1 MKHKNYKYHS
11 PNEHISK
18 IKYSCL
24 LRKKAPIYRSAEQQD
39 FINDKCVNTERS
51 SYMHNKRLWPALFAG
66 GLAYAVML
74 SGCSSAASSNKITIS
89 ESTVSGTVSSIDGDT
104 IILTASSQMGGN
116 MMGGSAPMGSAPEG
130 NAEGGSGAEGG
141 APDSNTQ
148 EDGAADTNST
158 DASSADANSSDTNS
172 ADNQTPPQKPDGED
186 NNASAPNGAS
196 GEGNSNDQ
204 TPPEK
209 PDGDSS
215 GDAAANEAGGDGQTN
230 ENSQL
235 GENDQPDSNGQG
247 AQGGG
252 SDDSMKF
259 EIVLNDTSVLKDA
272 DDNSIEISEIQEGD
286 TLTVTIDKDGN
297 ITEVVLEDENSSQ
310 PGSGG
315 SNTTVSYSAEK
326 EFTEDSEVS
335 DETYE
340 STGKDENTI
349 LISNGATV
357 SLDNVTA
364 TRDSSESTGGDNS
377 SFYGVGA
384 DVLATDG
391 TAYVKG
397 GSFTTDANG
406 GAGLFAYGNGVI
418 YAADSTINTSA
429 DTSGGIHAAG
439 GGTLYAWNL
448 NVTTAGNSSAAI
460 RSDRGGGTIVADG
473 GTYTSTGTGSPAVY
487 TTADISVNDATLTAE
502 NSEAI
507 CLEGKNTLRLY
518 NCDLSGNMADDEQND
533 CTWNVILY
541 QSMSGDSEEGE
552 GSFQMTGGSLTAN
565 NGGQFY
571 TTNTE
576 STFYLSGVDIKNA
589 SDSEFFLRCTGN
601 NNQRGWG
608 SSGSNG
614 ADCNF
619 TASDQVMEGDVIY
632 DSISNLDFYM
642 TNGSSLTGAF
652 IDDES
657 YAGNGGTGKANLYI
671 DADSTWIVTG
681 DSTLTELQSEG
692 TICDS
697 DGKTVTI
704 KGTDGTVY
712 VEGDS
717 EYTVTVEKYSS
728 TADVSGA
735 ATADEFSAHAVDK
748 PEQLG

>member
-1 MKHKNYKYHS
+1 M
-11 PNEHISK
+11 
-18 IKYSCL
+18 
-24 LRKKAPIYRSAEQQD
+24 R
-39 FINDKCVNTERS
+39 
-51 SYMHNKRLWPALFAG
+51 NKRLWPALFAS

-74 SGCSSAASSNKITIS
+74 SGCGNAGSSNKITIS
-89 ESTVSGTVSSIDGDT
+89 ESTVSGKVSSIEGDT
-104 IILTASSQMGGN
+104 IILSASSQMGGG
-116 MMGGSAPMGSAPEG
+116 MM
-130 NAEGGSGAEGG
+130 EGG
-141 APDSNTQ
+141 APQ
-148 EDGAADTNST
+148 GGAPGG
-158 DASSADANSSDTNS
+158 NSSDS
-172 ADNQTPPQKPDGED
+172 EGTP
-186 NNASAPNGAS
+186 
-196 GEGNSNDQ
+196 GEGGTDNQ

-209 PDGDSS
+209 PEGAEDNSSDSGSTPSEGGTDNQTPPEKPEGADSNSADSS
-215 GDAAANEAGGDGQTN
+215 APQADGNTD
-230 ENSQL
+230 ENGNS
-235 GENDQPDSNGQG
+235 EKNDQPNEQGQ
-247 AQGGG
+247 AL
-252 SDDSMKF
+252 SENTDDSMTF
-259 EIVLNDTSVLKDA
+259 ELVLNDTSVLKDA

-297 ITEVVLEDENSSQ
+297 ITSVVLEDENSSQ
-310 PGSGG
+310 SGPGE
-315 SNTTVSYSAEK
+315 SNETGSYSAEK
-326 EFTEDSEVS
+326 EFTQDSEVS
-335 DETYE
+335 DETYT
-340 STGKDENTI
+340 STGKDENAV
-349 LISNGATV
+349 LISDGAAV

-364 TRDSSESTGGDNS
+364 TRNSAESTGGDNS

-391 TAYVKG
+391 TAYIKG

-418 YAADSTINTSA
+418 YASDSTIDTKA
-429 DTSGGIHAAG
+429 DTSGGIHVAG
-439 GGTLYAWNL
+439 GGTLYAWDL

-473 GTYTSTGTGSPAVY
+473 GSYTSTGTGSPAVY

-589 SDSEFFLRCTGN
+589 EDSEFFLRCTGN

-619 TASDQVMEGDVIY
+619 TASDQVMEGNVIY
-632 DSISNLDFYM
+632 DSISNLDFYI

-671 DADSTWIVTG
+671 DADSTWYVTA
-681 DSTLTELQSEG
+681 DSTLTELECDG
-692 TICDS
+692 TICDT
-697 DGKTVTI
+697 DGKMVTI

-712 VEGDS
+712 VNGDS
-717 EYTVTVEKYSS
+717 EYTVTVEKYST
-728 TADVSGA
+728 TADISGA
-735 ATADEFSAHAVDK
+735 ATADDFSSHAVDK
-748 PEQLG
+748 PNQLG

>member
-1 MKHKNYKYHS
+1 M
-11 PNEHISK
+11 
-18 IKYSCL
+18 
-24 LRKKAPIYRSAEQQD
+24 R
-39 FINDKCVNTERS
+39 
-51 SYMHNKRLWPALFAG
+51 NKRLWPALFAG

-74 SGCSSAASSNKITIS
+74 SGCSSVAGSNKITIS
-89 ESTVSGTVSSIDGDT
+89 ESTVSGTVSSIEGDT
-104 IILTASSQMGGN
+104 IILTAGSQMGGN
-116 MMGGSAPMGSAPEG
+116 MMGGGAPEGGAPGG
-130 NAEGGSGAEGG
+130 NAEGDSGSEG
-141 APDSNTQ
+141 DDQNSNTQ
-148 EDGAADTNST
+148 ENGASITNS
-158 DASSADANSSDTNS
+158 S
-172 ADNQTPPQKPDGED
+172 DNQTPPQKPDDED
-186 NNASAPNGAS
+186 NNAAASNGAP
-196 GEGNSNDQ
+196 GEGDSNSQ
-204 TPPEK
+204 TPPDK
-209 PDGDSS
+209 PEGDSNDNAAA
-215 GDAAANEAGGDGQTN
+215 GDAGTDGQTN
-230 ENSQL
+230 ESSQL
-235 GENDQPDSNGQG
+235 GDNNQPGANGQG
-247 AQGGG
+247 QMPDGNSG

-272 DDNSIEISEIQEGD
+272 EDNSIEISEIQEGD

-297 ITEVVLEDENSSQ
+297 ITAVVLEDENSSQ
-310 PGSGG
+310 SGPGE

-335 DETYE
+335 DETYT
-340 STGKDENTI
+340 STGKDENAI

-487 TTADISVNDATLTAE
+487 TTADISINDATLTAE

-518 NCDLSGNMADDEQND
+518 NCDLSGNMSDDEQND

-589 SDSEFFLRCTGN
+589 EDSEFFLRCTGN

-619 TASDQVMEGDVIY
+619 TASDQVMEGNVIY

-681 DSTLTELQSEG
+681 DSSLTELQCEG
-692 TICDS
+692 TVCDS
-697 DGKTVTI
+697 DSKSVTI

-717 EYTVTVEKYSS
+717 EYTVTVEKYST

-735 ATADEFSAHAVDK
+735 ATADDFSSHAVDK